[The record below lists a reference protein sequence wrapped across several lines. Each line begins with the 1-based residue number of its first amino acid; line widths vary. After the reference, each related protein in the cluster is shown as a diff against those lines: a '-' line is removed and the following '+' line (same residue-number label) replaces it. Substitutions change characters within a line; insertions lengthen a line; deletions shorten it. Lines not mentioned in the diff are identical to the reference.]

1 MKVVLRL
8 CTASLLLL
16 LASCGPSGFGNQ
28 YATGRYTSD
37 IVQCAPF
44 AREVSGIQ
52 LRGNAGDWWYGAQG
66 RYQCGNRPVPG
77 AVLVLRKT
85 SRLRYGHVAVVRDVL
100 SPRQI
105 NVTHSNW
112 GSDGRSRRIIYD
124 SMRAEDI
131 SPLNDWT
138 SVRFWNYEAG
148 TFGFPYPAHGF
159 IYP

>member
-1 MKVVLRL
+1 MKKHLRIG
-8 CTASLLLL
+8 TYALLLV
-16 LASCGPSGFGNQ
+16 LAACSPSGFGNQ
-28 YATGRYTSD
+28 YASGRYTSS
-37 IVQCAPF
+37 ITQCAPY
-44 AREVSGIQ
+44 AREISGVQ
-52 LRGNAGDWWYGAQG
+52 LRGDAGDWWYGAQG
-66 RYQCGNRPVPG
+66 RYQRGTMPVHG

-85 SRLRYGHVAVVRDVL
+85 NRLRYGHVAVVKQVL
-100 SPRQI
+100 NPRLI

-131 SPLNDWT
+131 SPNNNWS

-148 TFGFPYPAHGF
+148 TFGFPYAAHGF